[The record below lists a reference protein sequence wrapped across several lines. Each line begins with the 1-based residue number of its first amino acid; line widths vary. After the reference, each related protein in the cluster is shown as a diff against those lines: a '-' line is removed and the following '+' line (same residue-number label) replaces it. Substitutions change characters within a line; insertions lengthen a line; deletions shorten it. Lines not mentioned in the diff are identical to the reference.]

1 MSFSVRRLNDR
12 QRRSSVSAKAFFA
25 RILSVGQP
33 VLRWWMRHL
42 ERKEEEKIEA
52 HRMHLIKK
60 ILVILAALALSFV
73 LLMGVA
79 RGLVALK
86 ILSFRSIIN
95 VTGGTLPTDAYGHT
109 NILLLGSGDASHEGV
124 DLTDSIMI
132 AGIDATKTKSVAL
145 FSLPRDLYFLS
156 TEKMGK
162 GRINSLYR
170 DYKYYLINR
179 GAAKEEASR
188 EALRELAK
196 EIGKALGIEIHE
208 TIKVDFIAF
217 VQFIDALGGV
227 DVVVPEDLTDPEY
240 PGPNYTYQTF
250 SIAAGPQH
258 LDGETALKYARS
270 RHSTSDFDRS
280 ARQQQ
285 LIKAIGDTVRS
296 AGLLSRP
303 NRLLSLLTIVQQ
315 HVEMS
320 LDAGG
325 VLSLAKAGLSVDTRN
340 IISMQLN
347 SQNGLY
353 GDNGSPGGL
362 LYSPPR
368 DQFEGASVL
377 LPVSI
382 PEFPVTWRQVRLLVH
397 FFLDE
402 RTPYLARHSISILNA
417 GAKSGSARK
426 LAAEL
431 TRFGLIV
438 DQTENA
444 GIEDIPSSIVDAQSA
459 DSTSGAFVAAI
470 TGMDVR
476 PLPAGIDP
484 AKLGQITIIL
494 GKDYVYHPL
503 QDFASAKE

>member
-1 MSFSVRRLNDR
+1 MSFSVRRLSGR

-25 RILSVGQP
+25 RLLAVGQP
-33 VLRWWMRHL
+33 VLRWWMGHL
-42 ERKEEEKIEA
+42 ERKEKEVA
-52 HRMHLIKK
+52 QSRRMHLIKK
-60 ILVILAALALSFV
+60 ILVILAAVALSFV
-73 LLMGVA
+73 LLVGVA
-79 RGLVALK
+79 RGLVMLK
-86 ILSFRSIIN
+86 VLSFRSIIN
-95 VTGGTLPTDAYGHT
+95 VTGGTLPTDQYGHT

-145 FSLPRDLYFLS
+145 LSLPRDLYFLS

-170 DYKYYLINR
+170 DYKYYLINK
-179 GAAKEEASR
+179 GMTKEEASQ

-196 EIGKALGIEIHE
+196 EVGKALGTEVHE
-208 TIKVDFIAF
+208 VIKVDFVAF
-217 VQFIDALGGV
+217 VQLVDALGGV
-227 DVVVPEDLTDPEY
+227 DVVVPEDLTDTEY

-250 SIAAGPQH
+250 AIAAGPQH

-270 RHSTSDFDRS
+270 RHSTSDFSRS

-285 LIKAIGDTVRS
+285 LIRAIGDSVHG

-320 LDAGG
+320 LDTQGI
-325 VLSLAKAGLSVDTRN
+325 LSLAKAVLSIDARN
-340 IISMQLN
+340 LLSMQLN

-353 GDNGSPGGL
+353 GDRGSPGGL

-368 DQFEGASVL
+368 EQFEGASVL

-382 PEFPVTWRQVRLLVH
+382 PEFPVTWRQVRLLAH

-402 RTPYLARHSISILNA
+402 RTPYLARHSINILNA
-417 GAKSGSARK
+417 GAKSGSAGK

-444 GIEDIPSSIVDAQSA
+444 GIGDIPSSLVDAQSTDPA
-459 DSTSGAFVAAI
+459 TAQFVATIA
-470 TGMDVR
+470 GMDVR

-484 AKLGQITIIL
+484 AKRGQITIIL
-494 GKDYVYHPL
+494 GEDYVYHPL
-503 QDFASAKE
+503 QDFTSGER